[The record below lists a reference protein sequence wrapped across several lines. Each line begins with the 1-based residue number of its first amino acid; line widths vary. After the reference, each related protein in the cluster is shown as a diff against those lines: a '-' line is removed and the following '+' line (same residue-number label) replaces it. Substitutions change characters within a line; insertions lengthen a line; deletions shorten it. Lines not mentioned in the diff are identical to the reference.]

1 MLCVCMCVFICFVYG
16 RKGTNSILLFC
27 VCVCV
32 HAYVLFIQKGT
43 NIKILFHVTHM
54 ICVILIDGPLLT
66 F

>member
-1 MLCVCMCVFICFVYG
+1 MCVCVCSFVLSMGERELIVFYCF
-16 RKGTNSILLFC
+16 

-43 NIKILFHVTHM
+43 NINFLFHVTHM